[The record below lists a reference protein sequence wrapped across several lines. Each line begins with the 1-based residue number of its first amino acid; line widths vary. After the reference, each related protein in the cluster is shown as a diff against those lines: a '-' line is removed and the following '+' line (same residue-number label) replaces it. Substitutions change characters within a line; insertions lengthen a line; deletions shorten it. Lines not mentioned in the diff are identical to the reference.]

1 DKREEIGNIHWTVA
15 GKVKRITRT
24 PGSTKP
30 ELVFAYGAGGQRIMK
45 QVGDPDNGG
54 YREHYIRDAQG
65 NIMAI
70 YKYTNSGTASTKVV
84 ERPVYGSSRLGSY
97 ALAQEVM
104 GTWLSTYPFTQLL
117 SNPDKRYELTD
128 HLGNVST
135 VVSGRLLDGAGA
147 GSPKQAE
154 VITASGYEPF
164 GALLPGRNWR
174 QPLGPP
180 PPPVTPQGTL
190 VITEFSNGPS
200 GDCEYV
206 ELYVTKC
213 SLYPDATEVDIRG
226 WIVDD
231 NGGNLN
237 SEGGCTTGVGISSGH
252 LRLAAVATWAS
263 VPVGSVIVLYNG
275 NDNCYAFTAQEAGTG
290 GQYFVNVNSTTLIE
304 RTGSGGTPST
314 SDCGYCDNSYTATSS
329 SPSSWSTIA
338 MGNSGDGIQVR
349 CPDCPESEAG
359 FFHGLGYGAD
369 FGSLVAGTNDL
380 GAGHF
385 AGTGSQRSYEL
396 TGADCTELGAD
407 AGWTRTTAP
416 ASGTPPATAGVV
428 DANVLAWLEECSVPC
443 CGSFEAPAVA
453 QKQGYRFGFNGKEND
468 NEVYG
473 ATGTFQDYGER
484 AYDTRVGRFFS
495 VDPIAND
502 YPWYSPYQFAGNKP
516 IWAVDLDGL
525 EEFFRTD
532 FYVNGEFWKTELN
545 VASDAGMYANGLSN
559 VQRVHN
565 SRADI
570 TGNEVVVTYTGSTMG
585 ANVLT
590 DQENAVVHRRTVDV
604 NGKVTQYGVGSS
616 PPGYKAF
623 EQTTQSKSNLDDVKE
638 RVNNKDLEI
647 RHLGDTKT
655 FNENKGVAPDIQL
668 PVGLNAVPK
677 LLKDRKDAEGHM
689 VGGANTFLGLI
700 KAAGEEKD
708 TQREFHGTK
717 ITVEGTE

>member
-1 DKREEIGNIHWTVA
+1 MRHLRYEYDLISGNVKMVRYQNGDDGMRHRYTYDADNRITEVETSADGHVWYTDAEYFYYPHGPLQRVELGEHKVQGMDYAYTLQGWLKGINSDRLTPETDMGQDGLAGTANALVGRDAYGESIGYYGDEDYKAIDAARWDNQYGTRSFAPVGGTGTLAAAHNSLYNGNIAHTVNSLQPWGGWSGTGQSAQVLAQVYRYDQLNRLKQAQGVMGLGSTNTWHNITDAVPERYRSEYWYDANGNIDTLARFDQDGAQYDGFNYHYSRTADGRLRQNRLYELHDGADEDNLLVNAGADEDAEDIKHHTGAFDPEHPDINTAYNYGYDALGNLVRDTREGITGIDWTVA
-15 GKVKRITRT
+15 GKVRSVAKATGPSLT
-24 PGSTKP
+24 FG
-30 ELVFAYGAGGQRIMK
+30 YGAGGQRILK
-45 QVGDPDNGG
+45 QVGDPAHGG
-54 YREHYIRDAQG
+54 FREHYIRDAQG

-304 RTGSGGTPST
+304 RTG
-314 SDCGYCDNSYTATSS
+314 
-329 SPSSWSTIA
+329 
-338 MGNSGDGIQVR
+338 
-349 CPDCPESEAG
+349 
-359 FFHGLGYGAD
+359 
-369 FGSLVAGTNDL
+369 
-380 GAGHF
+380 
-385 AGTGSQRSYEL
+385 
-396 TGADCTELGAD
+396 
-407 AGWTRTTAP
+407 
-416 ASGTPPATAGVV
+416 
-428 DANVLAWLEECSVPC
+428 
-443 CGSFEAPAVA
+443 
-453 QKQGYRFGFNGKEND
+453 
-468 NEVYG
+468 
-473 ATGTFQDYGER
+473 
-484 AYDTRVGRFFS
+484 
-495 VDPIAND
+495 
-502 YPWYSPYQFAGNKP
+502 
-516 IWAVDLDGL
+516 
-525 EEFFRTD
+525 
-532 FYVNGEFWKTELN
+532 
-545 VASDAGMYANGLSN
+545 
-559 VQRVHN
+559 
-565 SRADI
+565 
-570 TGNEVVVTYTGSTMG
+570 
-585 ANVLT
+585 
-590 DQENAVVHRRTVDV
+590 
-604 NGKVTQYGVGSS
+604 
-616 PPGYKAF
+616 
-623 EQTTQSKSNLDDVKE
+623 
-638 RVNNKDLEI
+638 
-647 RHLGDTKT
+647 
-655 FNENKGVAPDIQL
+655 
-668 PVGLNAVPK
+668 
-677 LLKDRKDAEGHM
+677 
-689 VGGANTFLGLI
+689 
-700 KAAGEEKD
+700 
-708 TQREFHGTK
+708 
-717 ITVEGTE
+717 

>member
-1 DKREEIGNIHWTVA
+1 MSGVAFTTGTFDPEHPDINTAYNYGYDALGNLVRDTREGITGIDWTVA
-15 GKVKRITRT
+15 GKVRSVAKATGPSLT
-24 PGSTKP
+24 FG
-30 ELVFAYGAGGQRIMK
+30 YGAGGQRILK
-45 QVGDPDNGG
+45 QVGDPAHGG
-54 YREHYIRDAQG
+54 FREHYIRDAQG

-84 ERPVYGSSRLGSY
+84 ERPIYGSSRLGSY

-104 GTWLSTYPFTQLL
+104 VSSLVDYPFTQLL
-117 SNPDKRYELTD
+117 SDVHKRYELND

-213 SLYPDATEVDIRG
+213 ALYPDATEVDIRR

-231 NGGNLN
+231 NAGNFN
-237 SEGGCTTGVGISSGH
+237 TEGGCTTGVGISSGH
-252 LRLAAVATWAS
+252 LRLADVPAWAS

-290 GQYFVNVNSTTLIE
+290 GQYFVDVNSTTLIE
-304 RTGSGGTPST
+304 RTGSNGTPST

-359 FFHGLGYGAD
+359 FFHGLAYGAD
-369 FGSLVAGTNDL
+369 FGSLVAGANDL

-396 TGADCTELGAD
+396 TGADCTELGDA

-443 CGSFEAPAVA
+443 CGSFEPPVLA
-453 QKQGYRFGFNGKEND
+453 QKQGYRFGFNGKEKVD
-468 NEVYG
+468 EMYG
-473 ATGTFQDYGER
+473 STGNS
-484 AYDTRVGRFFS
+484 YDFGARLYDPRVGRWLS
-495 VDPIAND
+495 LDPLVDD
-502 YPWYSPYQFAGNKP
+502 YPSISPYSYTNNNP
-516 IWAVDLDGL
+516 ILFIDPDG
-525 EEFFRTD
+525 
-532 FYVNGEFWKTELN
+532 K
-545 VASDAGMYANGLSN
+545 
-559 VQRVHN
+559 
-565 SRADI
+565 
-570 TGNEVVVTYTGSTMG
+570 
-585 ANVLT
+585 
-590 DQENAVVHRRTVDV
+590 
-604 NGKVTQYGVGSS
+604 
-616 PPGYKAF
+616 
-623 EQTTQSKSNLDDVKE
+623 
-638 RVNNKDLEI
+638 
-647 RHLGDTKT
+647 
-655 FNENKGVAPDIQL
+655 
-668 PVGLNAVPK
+668 K
-677 LLKDRKDAEGHM
+677 LLYM
-689 VGGANTFLGLI
+689 
-700 KAAGEEKD
+700 
-708 TQREFHGTK
+708 
-717 ITVEGTE
+717 